1 MKLGPVSFRALRLL
15 KNTSPR
21 PMSGARSRNN
31 GNSSNNGN
39 DPPEGGNSS
48 RSDKTRSVKDNRR
61 GATEPQDRRRPG
73 SGTSTSA
80 SPSPSTP
87 AAEVKSSSAS
97 PLLGGVKRSR
107 SQVFDPEET
116 DLPLDQARL
125 DQPSRRKSSW
135 AFWKSEAV
143 ADPSSLRP
151 DSPSNR
157 QQDSETANAGADA
170 GAADVQDETAHAS
183 NTVKSVVVDGEEE
196 HVASK
201 ERTHSWSFWSY
212 ATKDNLKAK
221 IEPKPKTDMPPI
233 PDVVKSNVSK
243 SNNYTAPSSKQKP
256 TKKNAP
262 ATTRPNII
270 VPQLEDTLPLFSTH
284 NLLIG
289 GVKRLKKM
297 LGYTDTRDT
306 NLFRKEEPTIFKRVL
321 IIGVHGF
328 FPTRMIRPIIGEP
341 TGTSMKFAQVGETA
355 VLSWAKENNLNIEI
369 QKIALEKEGKIF
381 DRVEFFFDILKNS
394 ANDIKKADFIFVCS
408 HSQGCP
414 VSVILMSKLLD
425 YGIIDENKKI
435 GILGMAG
442 INIGPFYGMDRS
454 LFMRAYST
462 IENESLLELFQFQ
475 NFESLQ
481 SRKYIES
488 LRNLVRH
495 DVKITFVGSID
506 DQLVPLYSAIALHVQ
521 HPNLFKAVYIDGS
534 TNTPDFV
541 ARIIKLSCMLQ
552 NIGSTD
558 HDVIKEIS
566 SALAGPI
573 TGGGHSRIYNDLK
586 VYKLALDFILKT
598 ESSNIAIE
606 QPVRFKPFD
615 IKKLGS
621 GANPFNLPWC
631 ARGLFF
637 EVSKRLPGGKEE
649 IQLVFREFEEWEP
662 ESKALKDVKYRL
674 NGIRAKF

>member
-1 MKLGPVSFRALRLL
+1 MRLRTSSLRTFRFL
-15 KNTSPR
+15 KRRANKPHSG
-21 PMSGARSRNN
+21 MSDGNNNN
-31 GNSSNNGN
+31 GNNNSKDN
-39 DPPEGGNSS
+39 
-48 RSDKTRSVKDNRR
+48 VKDNKKHAE
-61 GATEPQDRRRPG
+61 GGEDKKTEDEAAPAV
-73 SGTSTSA
+73 S
-80 SPSPSTP
+80 SP
-87 AAEVKSSSAS
+87 A
-97 PLLGGVKRSR
+97 LGGMKRSR
-107 SQVFDPEET
+107 SQVFDPEDT
-116 DLPLDQARL
+116 DLSMDQLGLEQA
-125 DQPSRRKSSW
+125 SRRKSSW
-135 AFWKSEAV
+135 AFWRSENAAEPSSPLPEASEAP
-143 ADPSSLRP
+143 PSP
-151 DSPSNR
+151 PPPAEQGTTTTTTTTNDDS
-157 QQDSETANAGADA
+157 
-170 GAADVQDETAHAS
+170 
-183 NTVKSVVVDGEEE
+183 VKSVVVDGEEQQL
-196 HVASK
+196 SDR
-201 ERTHSWSFWSY
+201 ERTYSWSFWSY
-212 ATKDNLKAK
+212 AAAKDNLRSRL
-221 IEPKPKTDMPPI
+221 ESKTKNDVAPI
-233 PDVVKSNVSK
+233 PDVIKSNVSK
-243 SNNYTAPSSKQKP
+243 SNNYASSPSTQASGKP
-256 TKKNAP
+256 PKPQKKNVP
-262 ATTRPNII
+262 NISRPNLI
-270 VPQLEDTLPLFSTH
+270 VPQIEDTLPLLSTH
-284 NLLIG
+284 NLLAG
-289 GVKRLKKM
+289 GVKRIKKM

-328 FPTRMIRPIIGEP
+328 FPTKMIRPIIGEP

-414 VSVILMSKLLD
+414 VSVILMSKLLE

-442 INIGPFYGMDRS
+442 INIGPFFGMDRS
-454 LFMRAYST
+454 FFVRAYST

-495 DVKITFVGSID
+495 DVKLTFVGSID

-521 HPNLFKAVYIDGS
+521 HPNIFKAVYIDGS

-541 ARIIKLSCMLQ
+541 ARIIKLSCMLH

-566 SALAGPI
+566 NALAGPI

-606 QPVRFKPFD
+606 QPVRYRPFD
-615 IKKLGS
+615 IKKLGN

-637 EVSKRLPGGKEE
+637 EVSKRLPSGKDE
-649 IQLVFREFEEWEP
+649 IQLVFREFEDWQP

>member
-1 MKLGPVSFRALRLL
+1 MRPGTSSLRTFRFL
-15 KNTSPR
+15 K
-21 PMSGARSRNN
+21 RSKPHPGMDG
-31 GNSSNNGN
+31 GNSSNGSNTVKESEINNEHADGTN
-39 DPPEGGNSS
+39 DKRTEDDGAARGVSSPAQGGM
-48 RSDKTRSVKDNRR
+48 
-61 GATEPQDRRRPG
+61 
-73 SGTSTSA
+73 
-80 SPSPSTP
+80 
-87 AAEVKSSSAS
+87 
-97 PLLGGVKRSR
+97 KRSR
-107 SQVFDPEET
+107 SQVFDPEDT
-116 DLPLDQARL
+116 DVAMDQMRL

-135 AFWKSEAV
+135 AFWRSENA
-143 ADPSSLRP
+143 AEPSSP
-151 DSPSNR
+151 V
-157 QQDSETANAGADA
+157 QA
-170 GAADVQDETAHAS
+170 AADGPPSPTQPPEEGTVATNDD
-183 NTVKSVVVDGEEE
+183 TVKSVVVDGEEQQL
-196 HVASK
+196 SGR
-201 ERTHSWSFWSY
+201 ERTYSWSFWSY
-212 ATKDNLKAK
+212 AAARDNLRTRL
-221 IEPKPKTDMPPI
+221 ESKTKSDVPPM
-233 PDVVKSNVSK
+233 PDVIKSNVSK
-243 SNNYTAPSSKQKP
+243 SNNYTPSP
-256 TKKNAP
+256 P
-262 ATTRPNII
+262 ATTPAGGKPPKPQKKNVPHANRPNLI
-270 VPQLEDTLPLFSTH
+270 VPQIEDTLPLLSTH
-284 NLLIG
+284 NLLAG
-289 GVKRLKKM
+289 GVKRIKKI

-328 FPTRMIRPIIGEP
+328 FPTKMIRPIIGEP

-414 VSVILMSKLLD
+414 VSVILMSKLLE

-442 INIGPFYGMDRS
+442 INIGPFFGMDRS
-454 LFMRAYST
+454 FFVRAYST

-495 DVKITFVGSID
+495 DVKLTFVGSID

-521 HPNLFKAVYIDGS
+521 HPNIFKAVYIDGS

-541 ARIIKLSCMLQ
+541 ARIIKLSCMLH

-566 SALAGPI
+566 NALAGPI

-606 QPVRFKPFD
+606 QPVRYRPFD
-615 IKKLGS
+615 IKKLGN

-637 EVSKRLPGGKEE
+637 EVSKRLPSGKDE
-649 IQLVFREFEEWEP
+649 IQLVFREFEEWQP